1 MSRGVERRHVV
12 ASVSLLGLLLLTLAY
27 LYGGILGGSLTQ
39 RSVHVT
45 VELEQTGG
53 LFEGSN
59 VTYRGV
65 SAGTVDAIRSDGS
78 RVTASI
84 SLDPSAR
91 IPADSAARVRS
102 LSPAGEQYLDF
113 QPSGDRRPWLVD
125 GDRVAVGRTST
136 PTSVATALG
145 AVDDLMSQID
155 RDDLAT
161 VLDELHTAFADP
173 DDLGSILT
181 AGDSIVR
188 TLDEKWPQ
196 TERVLENGRTVLRTG
211 VDRTDQ
217 FTQLTGSL
225 RSLTASLED
234 YDPQLRTILKR
245 TPGQIDELRSFTAM
259 LTAVLPDA
267 LRGADQL
274 TAVVAARDQHVRELL
289 KTFPRGLEQLA
300 DTIEGGH
307 LRVNMLV
314 SPGEVCSYGVTQSS
328 PRSTERRPVVAGRTC
343 TAEFDGQQ
351 RGSAHVPA
359 AGR

>member
-1 MSRGVERRHVV
+1 MSRGIERRHVV
-12 ASVSLLGLLLLTLAY
+12 ASVGLLGLLLLTLAY
-27 LYGGILGGSLTQ
+27 LYGNILGGSLTQ
-39 RSVHVT
+39 RPLQVT

-65 SAGTVDAIRSDGS
+65 SAGTVDVIRSDGT
-78 RVTASI
+78 RVTATI

-91 IPADSAARVRS
+91 VPADTVARVRS

-113 QPSGDRRPWLVD
+113 QPRRDQSPWLED
-125 GDRVAVGRTST
+125 GDRIAVGRTST

-161 VLDELHTAFADP
+161 VLDELHAAFADP
-173 DDLGSILT
+173 DDLGDVLT
-181 AGDSIVR
+181 AGDGIVR

-196 TERVLENGRTVLRTG
+196 TERVLVNGRTVLSTG

-225 RSLTASLED
+225 TSLTASLED
-234 YDPQLRTILKR
+234 YDPELRTILER
-245 TPGQIDELRSFTAM
+245 TPDRVDELRSFTAM
-259 LTAVLPDA
+259 LTEALPDA
-267 LRGADQL
+267 LRGADRL
-274 TAVVAARDQHVRELL
+274 TAVVATRDQHLRALL
-289 KTFPRGLEQLA
+289 ETFPRGLGRLA
-300 DTIEGGH
+300 DTIEGGR
-307 LRVNMLV
+307 LRGNLLV
-314 SPGEVCSYGVTQSS
+314 SPGEVCSYGVTQAS
-328 PRSTERRPVVAGRTC
+328 PRSSERRPVVAGRRC
-343 TAEFDGQQ
+343 AADFGGQQ